1 MKILFYIFI
10 LFFASTQITK
20 SQDSIANTKFNYL
33 EFNVNSANYIYSS
46 YLKLKSFNSINVGIK
61 SGHHKLS
68 IGLEINSVF
77 IEPNNAILYEYAVK
91 NINIYKPNFKA
102 NYYFYFSK
110 KQKKVNQFL
119 MLNFNSQTVK
129 DYYTN
134 QLTDY
139 EYKTGYA
146 YGFGYGATFYIKKS
160 FIIEPS
166 ILVNTMFFTNKD
178 VYKNVTYLTTSY
190 TEVNNSYYVF
200 YSGLGL
206 KLGYIINFKNKTK

>member
-1 MKILFYIFI
+1 
-10 LFFASTQITK
+10 
-20 SQDSIANTKFNYL
+20 
-33 EFNVNSANYIYSS
+33 
-46 YLKLKSFNSINVGIK
+46 
-61 SGHHKLS
+61 
-68 IGLEINSVF
+68 
-77 IEPNNAILYEYAVK
+77 
-91 NINIYKPNFKA
+91 
-102 NYYFYFSK
+102 
-110 KQKKVNQFL
+110 